1 MTNYAIVALYNN
13 LQMHEHDH
21 ECQTYLGE
29 NSNLFCL
36 SNDNLDDIK

>member
-1 MTNYAIVALYNN
+1 MTNYATVASCKN

-29 NSNLFCL
+29 NSNLFFL